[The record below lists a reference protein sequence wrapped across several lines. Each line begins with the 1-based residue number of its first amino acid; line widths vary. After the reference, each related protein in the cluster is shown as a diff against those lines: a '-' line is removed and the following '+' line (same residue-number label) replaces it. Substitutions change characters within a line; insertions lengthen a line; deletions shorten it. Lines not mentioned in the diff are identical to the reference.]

1 MTSEEDG
8 GILRRFN
15 WPGLLAGVLMLL
27 LPFTGT
33 WWNVTGG
40 TVLFSLSLSPFLYEF
55 MVMGET
61 MTVPILNYVV
71 LALQI
76 LVFFGGLM
84 LIAGSIMQ
92 SEKGRKLLKYGS
104 GKVIWPTVMFFI
116 VLVLGAFLINNYMTG
131 FMPIDGAEEIQEE
144 PDVDI
149 NVPYL
154 VGTSTTRV
162 QLENM
167 EASFPVTKSF
177 QSPILLGIL
186 AMSLALVSRRFSDLI
201 S

>member
-1 MTSEEDG
+1 
-8 GILRRFN
+8 
-15 WPGLLAGVLMLL
+15 
-27 LPFTGT
+27 
-33 WWNVTGG
+33 
-40 TVLFSLSLSPFLYEF
+40 
-55 MVMGET
+55 
-61 MTVPILNYVV
+61 
-71 LALQI
+71 
-76 LVFFGGLM
+76 M